1 MASSK
6 WLVSAGKFRRLSW
19 PIGAGHATRPKRRSR
34 LQRAAEVP
42 IFAAIR
48 ERKETQEESARG
60 GPVPQPS
67 FAKGF
72 IAVHHALTPR
82 GVALAL
88 TLFVFASRACAQDAP
103 VKLVPHRAVYDLALE
118 KTRGNS
124 QVSAVRGRILYDFGG
139 NACEGYSL
147 EFRQVSEVG
156 SGEDKQ
162 STSDLRSTTWEGA
175 DGKSFKFT
183 SQNFVNDNL
192 VDTVDGHAERKPDGT
207 TVDLSKPEHKTFDLD
222 AQVVFPTEHM
232 VRVIEA
238 ARAGK
243 TILEFP
249 VYDGSDTGQKVFDTL
264 TVIGRKIAPNERQ
277 HDDAAAD
284 GGKLAGVARWPV
296 TISYFDKNKKTENS
310 EQAPAYA
317 IGFELY
323 ENGISRA
330 LVLDY
335 NDFVVTG
342 KLSSLELKQPKPC
355 P

>member
-1 MASSK
+1 
-6 WLVSAGKFRRLSW
+6 VD
-19 PIGAGHATRPKRRSR
+19 
-34 LQRAAEVP
+34 
-42 IFAAIR
+42 
-48 ERKETQEESARG
+48 
-60 GPVPQPS
+60 
-67 FAKGF
+67 
-72 IAVHHALTPR
+72 HALTSR
-82 GVALAL
+82 GAALAL
-88 TLFVFASRACAQDAP
+88 ILFASGACAQDAP
-103 VKLVPHRAVYDLALE
+103 IGLVPHQAVYDLALQ

-124 QVSAVRGRILYDFGG
+124 QVAAVRGRILYDFSG

-156 SGEDKQ
+156 SGEDKS

-175 DGKSFKFT
+175 DAKSFKFS

-192 VDTVDGHAERKPDGT
+192 VDSVDGHAERKPDET
-207 TVDLSKPEHKTFDLD
+207 AVDLVKPEQKTLDLD
-222 AQVVFPTEHM
+222 AKVVFPTEHM
-232 VRVIEA
+232 VRVIAA

-243 TILEFP
+243 SILEFP

-264 TVIGRKIAPNERQ
+264 TVIGRKIAPDERR
-277 HDDAAAD
+277 HDDAAAND
-284 GGKLAGVARWPV
+284 QKLANIARWPV
-296 TISYFDKNKKTENS
+296 TISYFDRSKKTENS

-335 NDFVVTG
+335 NDFVVSG